1 MSDIHIIGTGAM
13 ACLWASYFSA
23 HQNLH
28 FIQRHSKSET
38 FRFEKKPGGTFV
50 SGQSLTKNTIHSP
63 IKHLIVATKAF
74 DAQAALDS
82 IRQHLDQDAQIL
94 LLQNGMGSQQLIG
107 QTYNQYAVYACSSTE
122 GAYKSDPHTLVHA
135 GMGQNNIGPMTTLA
149 NVEKLRQWLP
159 NEQFIWQQD
168 IEPILWKKLIINS
181 VINPLTVIYQCR
193 NGELLKQVGI
203 RQHMQ
208 LICEELDRLLENLP
222 FQLDA
227 SYPLALDVC
236 RLTANNYSS
245 MYQDWQKNRP
255 TEIDFISGFI
265 VKTCQEYSVPC
276 PQNKK
281 LLEQIQQLDLG
292 R

>member
-13 ACLWASYFSA
+13 ACLWASYFPT
-23 HQNLH
+23 HYKLH
-28 FIQRHSKSET
+28 FIQRHSKAET
-38 FRFEKKPGGTFV
+38 FRFEKKPGGIFI
-50 SGQSLTKNTIHSP
+50 SGQSLIKDTIHSP

-74 DAQAALDS
+74 DAKAALDS
-82 IRQHLDQDAQIL
+82 IRQYLDQDAQIL

-107 QTYNQYAVYACSSTE
+107 QTYNLYAVYACSSTE

-135 GMGQNNIGPMTTLA
+135 GIGQNNIGSMSNLA
-149 NVEKLRQWLP
+149 NVERLSQWLP
-159 NEQFIWQQD
+159 CEHFIWQAD

-193 NGELLKQVGI
+193 NGELIKQEHI

-208 LICEELDRLLENLP
+208 LICKELDALLEKLP
-222 FQLDA
+222 FKLEA
-227 SYPLALDVC
+227 SYSLALDIC
-236 RLTANNYSS
+236 QLTANNYSS
-245 MYQDWQKNRP
+245 MYQDWQKKRP

-276 PQNKK
+276 PQNRK

-292 R
+292 P